1 MRVGVPSEIKVHEY
15 RVGLTPGAVREY
27 VAAGHQVV
35 VQSGAG
41 AGIMANDDAYRAAG
55 AEIAATAQEIFAGCD
70 MIVKVKEPQPSEW
83 VQLRQGQ
90 LLFTYLHLAP
100 DPEQAKGLIAS
111 GCTAIAYETVT
122 DDRGALPLLAPMSE
136 VAGRLAIEAAGQA
149 MRRSEGG
156 AGILLGGVPG
166 VAAGRVTV
174 LGGGVVGTHAARM
187 AVGLGAEV
195 TIVDRSIPRLRQ
207 LDDMFNG
214 RVRTRYSTLETI
226 DHEIS
231 VADAV
236 IGAVLIPGASAPRL
250 VTREML
256 KRMKPGAVLV
266 DVAIDQ
272 GGCFETSRATT
283 HAEPTYVVDGIIHY
297 CVANMPGA
305 VPQTSAAALNNAT
318 LPYGLALANKG
329 IAALESSTETGRGLL
344 AGLNVHQGKVTS
356 QAVAESLNLA
366 FVTPETALAA

>member
-27 VAAGHQVV
+27 VAHGHQVV

-41 AGIMANDDAYRAAG
+41 AGIMASDGAYRVAG
-55 AEIAATAQEIFAGCD
+55 AEIAATASEIFAGCD

-83 VQLRQGQ
+83 VQLRRGQ

-122 DDRGALPLLAPMSE
+122 DDRGTLPLLAPMSE

-166 VAAGRVTV
+166 VPAGRVTV

-195 TIVDRSIPRLRQ
+195 TIVDRSILRLRQ
-207 LDDMFNG
+207 LDEMFNG

-226 DHEIS
+226 DHEVSI
-231 VADAV
+231 ADAV

-250 VTREML
+250 VPREML
-256 KRMKPGAVLV
+256 KHMKPGSVLV

-272 GGCFETSRATT
+272 GGCFETSRPTT
-283 HAEPTYVVDGIIHY
+283 HADPTYVVDGIIHY

-318 LPYGLALANKG
+318 LAYGLALANQG
-329 IAALESSTETGRGLL
+329 VAALESSTETGRGLL
-344 AGLNVHQGKVTS
+344 AGLNVHEGKVTS
-356 QAVAESLNLA
+356 QAVAESLNLE
-366 FVTPETALAA
+366 FVAPATAIAA

>member
-15 RVGLTPGAVREY
+15 RVGLTPGTVREY
-27 VAAGHQVV
+27 VAHGHQVV

-41 AGIMANDDAYRAAG
+41 AGIMASDDAYRAAG
-55 AEIAATAQEIFAGCD
+55 AEIAATAAEIFAGCD

-83 VQLRQGQ
+83 VQLRRGQ

-122 DDRGALPLLAPMSE
+122 DDRGTLPLLAPMSE

-166 VAAGRVTV
+166 VPAGRVTV

-207 LDDMFNG
+207 LDEMFNG

-226 DHEIS
+226 EHEVSI
-231 VADAV
+231 ADAV

-250 VTREML
+250 VTRKML
-256 KRMKPGAVLV
+256 KHMKPGSVLV

-272 GGCFETSRATT
+272 GGCFETSRPTT
-283 HAEPTYVVDGIIHY
+283 HADPTYVVEGIIHY

-318 LPYGLALANKG
+318 LPYGLALANNG
-329 IAALESSTETGRGLL
+329 AAALESSTETGRGLL
-344 AGLNVHQGKVTS
+344 AGLNVHEGKVTS
-356 QAVAESLNLA
+356 QAVAESLNLE
-366 FVTPETALAA
+366 FVAPATALAA

>member
-83 VQLRQGQ
+83 VQLRPGQ

-329 IAALESSTETGRGLL
+329 VAALESSTETGRGLL

-356 QAVAESLNLA
+356 QAVAESLNLE
-366 FVTPETALAA
+366 FVAPATALAA

>member
-27 VAAGHQVV
+27 VAHGHQVV

-41 AGIMANDDAYRAAG
+41 AGIMASDGAYRVAG
-55 AEIAATAQEIFAGCD
+55 AEIAATASEIFAGCD
-70 MIVKVKEPQPSEW
+70 MIVKVKEPQPNEW
-83 VQLRQGQ
+83 VQLRRGQ

-100 DPEQAKGLIAS
+100 GPEQAKGLIAS

-122 DDRGALPLLAPMSE
+122 DDRGTLPLLAPMSE

-166 VAAGRVTV
+166 VPAGRVTV

-195 TIVDRSIPRLRQ
+195 TIVDRSILRLRQ
-207 LDDMFNG
+207 LDEMFNG

-226 DHEIS
+226 DHEVSI
-231 VADAV
+231 ADAV

-250 VTREML
+250 VPREML
-256 KRMKPGAVLV
+256 KHMKPGSVLV

-272 GGCFETSRATT
+272 GGCFETSRPTT
-283 HAEPTYVVDGIIHY
+283 HADPTYVVDGIIHY

-318 LPYGLALANKG
+318 LAYGLALANQG
-329 IAALESSTETGRGLL
+329 VAALESSTETGRGLL
-344 AGLNVHQGKVTS
+344 AGLNVHEGKVTS
-356 QAVAESLNLA
+356 QAVAESLNLE
-366 FVTPETALAA
+366 FVAPATAIAA

>member
-27 VAAGHQVV
+27 VAHGHQVV

-41 AGIMANDDAYRAAG
+41 AGIMASDDAYQAAG
-55 AEIAATAQEIFAGCD
+55 AEIAATAAEIFAGCD

-83 VQLRQGQ
+83 VQLRRGQ

-122 DDRGALPLLAPMSE
+122 DDRGTLPLLAPMSE

-166 VAAGRVTV
+166 VPAGRVTV

-187 AVGLGAEV
+187 AEKAKWKAAGVNPVSAW
-195 TIVDRSIPRLRQ
+195 I
-207 LDDMFNG
+207 G
-214 RVRTRYSTLETI
+214 RHTGK
-226 DHEIS
+226 
-231 VADAV
+231 A
-236 IGAVLIPGASAPRL
+236 AP
-250 VTREML
+250 
-256 KRMKPGAVLV
+256 A
-266 DVAIDQ
+266 VAIDGPNVPLNGASDPASSNGVPPPTPKPQ
-272 GGCFETSRATT
+272 RVQPKSKSRTKKS
-283 HAEPTYVVDGIIHY
+283 P
-297 CVANMPGA
+297 
-305 VPQTSAAALNNAT
+305 
-318 LPYGLALANKG
+318 NK
-329 IAALESSTETGRGLL
+329 R
-344 AGLNVHQGKVTS
+344 
-356 QAVAESLNLA
+356 
-366 FVTPETALAA
+366 

>member
-27 VAAGHQVV
+27 VAHGHQVV

-41 AGIMANDDAYRAAG
+41 AGIMASDDAYRAAG
-55 AEIAATAQEIFAGCD
+55 AEIAATAAEIFAGCD
-70 MIVKVKEPQPSEW
+70 MVVKVKEPQPNEW
-83 VQLRQGQ
+83 VQLRRGQ

-122 DDRGALPLLAPMSE
+122 DDRGTLPLLAPMSE

-166 VAAGRVTV
+166 VPAGRVTV

-207 LDDMFNG
+207 LDEMFNG

-226 DHEIS
+226 DHEVSI
-231 VADAV
+231 ADAV

-256 KRMKPGAVLV
+256 KHMKPGSVLV

-272 GGCFETSRATT
+272 GGCFETSRPTT
-283 HAEPTYVVDGIIHY
+283 HADPTYVVDGIIHY

-318 LPYGLALANKG
+318 LPYGLALANQG
-329 IAALESSTETGRGLL
+329 VAALESSTETGRGLL
-344 AGLNVHQGKVTS
+344 AGLNVHEGKVTS
-356 QAVAESLNLA
+356 QAVAESLNLE
-366 FVTPETALAA
+366 FVAPATALAA

>member
-27 VAAGHQVV
+27 VARGHQVV

-41 AGIMANDDAYRAAG
+41 AGIMATDDAYRAAG
-55 AEIAATAQEIFAGCD
+55 AEIAAGAAEIFAGCD
-70 MIVKVKEPQPSEW
+70 MIVKVKEPQPGEW
-83 VQLRQGQ
+83 VQLRPDQ

-122 DDRGALPLLAPMSE
+122 DDKGTLPLLAPMSE
-136 VAGRLAIEAAGQA
+136 VAGRLAIEAAGEA

-166 VAAGRVTV
+166 VPAGRVCV
-174 LGGGVVGTHAARM
+174 IGGGVVGTHAARM

-195 TIVDRSIPRLRQ
+195 TIVDRSIPRLRE
-207 LDDMFNG
+207 LDELFQG

-231 VADAV
+231 IADAV
-236 IGAVLIPGASAPRL
+236 IGAVLIPGASAPKL
-250 VTREML
+250 VTRAML
-256 KRMKPGAVLV
+256 ARMKPGSVLV

-272 GGCFETSRATT
+272 GGCFETSKPTT

-318 LPYGLALANKG
+318 LPYGLALAEKG
-329 IAALESSTETGRGLL
+329 VEALHSLSETGRGLL
-344 AGLNVHQGKVTS
+344 AGLNVHKGKVTS
-356 QAVAESLNLA
+356 KAVAESLGLE
-366 FVTPETALAA
+366 FVAPETALAA

>member
-27 VAAGHQVV
+27 VAHGHQVV

-41 AGIMANDDAYRAAG
+41 AGIMASDDAYQAAG
-55 AEIAATAQEIFAGCD
+55 AEIAATAAEIFAGCD

-83 VQLRQGQ
+83 VQLRRGQ

-122 DDRGALPLLAPMSE
+122 DDRGTLPLLAPMSE

-166 VAAGRVTV
+166 VPAGRVTV

-207 LDDMFNG
+207 LDEMFNG

-226 DHEIS
+226 DHEVSI
-231 VADAV
+231 ADAV

-256 KRMKPGAVLV
+256 KHMKPGSVLV

-272 GGCFETSRATT
+272 GGCFETSRPTT
-283 HAEPTYVVDGIIHY
+283 HADPTYVVDGIIHY

-318 LPYGLALANKG
+318 LPYGLALANNG
-329 IAALESSTETGRGLL
+329 AAALESSTETGRGLL
-344 AGLNVHQGKVTS
+344 AGLNVHEGKVTS
-356 QAVAESLNLA
+356 QAVAESLNLE
-366 FVTPETALAA
+366 FVAPTTALAA

>member
-15 RVGLTPGAVREY
+15 RVGLTPGTVREY
-27 VAAGHQVV
+27 VAHGHQVV

-41 AGIMANDDAYRAAG
+41 AGIMASDDAYRAAG
-55 AEIAATAQEIFAGCD
+55 AEIAATAAEIFAGCD

-83 VQLRQGQ
+83 VQLRRGQ

-122 DDRGALPLLAPMSE
+122 DDRGTLPLLAPMSE

-166 VAAGRVTV
+166 VPAGRVTV

-207 LDDMFNG
+207 LDEMFNG

-226 DHEIS
+226 DHEVSI
-231 VADAV
+231 ADAV

-256 KRMKPGAVLV
+256 KHMKPGSVLV

-272 GGCFETSRATT
+272 GGCFETSRPTT
-283 HAEPTYVVDGIIHY
+283 HADPTYVVDGIIHY

-305 VPQTSAAALNNAT
+305 VPQTSAAALNTAT
-318 LPYGLALANKG
+318 LPYGLALANNG
-329 IAALESSTETGRGLL
+329 AAALESSTETGRGLL
-344 AGLNVHQGKVTS
+344 AGLNVHEGKVTS
-356 QAVAESLNLA
+356 QAVAESLNLE
-366 FVTPETALAA
+366 FVAPATALAA

>member
-1 MRVGVPSEIKVHEY
+1 MRVGLPSEIKVHEY

-27 VAAGHQVV
+27 VAHGHQVV

-41 AGIMANDDAYRAAG
+41 AGIMTSDDAYRAAG
-55 AEIAATAQEIFAGCD
+55 AEIAATAAEIFAGCD

-83 VQLRQGQ
+83 VQLRRGQ

-122 DDRGALPLLAPMSE
+122 DDRGTLPLLAPMSE

-166 VAAGRVTV
+166 VPAGRLTV

-207 LDDMFNG
+207 LDEMFNG

-226 DHEIS
+226 DHEVSI
-231 VADAV
+231 ADAV

-256 KRMKPGAVLV
+256 KHMKPGSVLV

-272 GGCFETSRATT
+272 GGCFETSRPTT
-283 HAEPTYVVDGIIHY
+283 HGDPTYVVDGIIHY

-318 LPYGLALANKG
+318 LPYGLALANNG
-329 IAALESSTETGRGLL
+329 AAALESSTETGRGLL
-344 AGLNVHQGKVTS
+344 AGLNVHEGKVTS
-356 QAVAESLNLA
+356 QAVAESLNLE
-366 FVTPETALAA
+366 FVAPATALAA